1 MNQSLLHIQ
10 NLSISFLHERE
21 KQNVVKD
28 ISFHINRG
36 EIVGLVGESGSGK
49 SVTALSLMQL
59 LPKPQGCIDHGKIIF
74 HEKETKTD
82 LLSLPDEDV
91 RKYRGKKMGMIFQEP
106 MSSLNPVFTC
116 GNQIIETLRLHQNI
130 TRSQAEEQ
138 VISLFRQVHL
148 PQPEKMIHRYP
159 HQLSGGQKQRVMIA
173 MAISCRPD
181 LIIADEPTTAL
192 DVTVQKAILDL
203 LKELREELNISV
215 LFITHDLGVVSEIAD
230 RVLVMYKG
238 KIVEQGPLEE
248 IFTDPKHP
256 YTKGLLACRPPTD
269 RLLKK
274 LPVMSDFMEVKG
286 NELVE
291 KNTDINTLMA
301 SLELNPE
308 KVWQRQQKMLQAAP
322 ILQVKDLMVR
332 FPGKKN
338 FLGKVQDWTYAVNG
352 VSFDLYPGET
362 LGLAGE
368 SGCGKTTLGRAILQ
382 LIPATSGQVIYHG
395 TDLCKM
401 PDETLRKLRK
411 KVQIIFQ
418 DPYSSLNPRLTIG
431 EALME
436 PMQVHQLYRNDKS
449 RKRKAR
455 ELLEKVNLDPQIFRG
470 YPHEFSGG
478 QRQRICVARALALE
492 PDFIICDEAVSAL
505 DVSVQ
510 AQVLNLLL
518 QLKEEFHFSCIFISH
533 DLSVV
538 KFMCDRIMVMNKGK
552 VVEIGNAE
560 EVYHRPESD
569 YTRKLI
575 AAIPGG

>member
-1 MNQSLLHIQ
+1 
-10 NLSISFLHERE
+10 
-21 KQNVVKD
+21 
-28 ISFHINRG
+28 
-36 EIVGLVGESGSGK
+36 
-49 SVTALSLMQL
+49 
-59 LPKPQGCIDHGKIIF
+59 
-74 HEKETKTD
+74 
-82 LLSLPDEDV
+82 
-91 RKYRGKKMGMIFQEP
+91 
-106 MSSLNPVFTC
+106 
-116 GNQIIETLRLHQNI
+116 
-130 TRSQAEEQ
+130 
-138 VISLFRQVHL
+138 
-148 PQPEKMIHRYP
+148 
-159 HQLSGGQKQRVMIA
+159 
-173 MAISCRPD
+173 
-181 LIIADEPTTAL
+181 
-192 DVTVQKAILDL
+192 
-203 LKELREELNISV
+203 
-215 LFITHDLGVVSEIAD
+215 
-230 RVLVMYKG
+230 
-238 KIVEQGPLEE
+238 
-248 IFTDPKHP
+248 
-256 YTKGLLACRPPTD
+256 
-269 RLLKK
+269 
-274 LPVMSDFMEVKG
+274 MSDFMEVKG

-436 PMQVHQLYRNDKS
+436 PMQVHQLYRNDKT